1 MKRPMS
7 KTPAQLDAEI
17 AAALAKREGREKGKP
32 WLRDRRLLRE
42 KARDISDD
50 QLRELRAWAEALSR
64 QTGGYSKGLSIARE
78 ATVALGELT
87 APSGDSREHARA
99 RCADIYQRE
108 MGKRPRDKKAIEN
121 VRATFD
127 GAAATLL
134 DRFVVDGIEVP
145 SVDYGDDRSLLVA
158 IGFVADLIDPRSSD
172 PIVRQFVREYAA
184 LVDRG
189 SMPRKFR

>member
-1 MKRPMS
+1 
-7 KTPAQLDAEI
+7 
-17 AAALAKREGREKGKP
+17 
-32 WLRDRRLLRE
+32 
-42 KARDISDD
+42 
-50 QLRELRAWAEALSR
+50 
-64 QTGGYSKGLSIARE
+64 
-78 ATVALGELT
+78 V
-87 APSGDSREHARA
+87 
-99 RCADIYQRE
+99 
-108 MGKRPRDKKAIEN
+108 IEN

-158 IGFVADLIDPRSSD
+158 IGFVADVIDPRSSD